1 MDSWPV
7 AFLAPTLSICLQIS
21 LYCPRSWE
29 TVKPRPPAV
38 ELEEQIF
45 PWTWYCLLLSG
56 ENQETS
62 HIFCLSF
69 ICFLPLVYERL
80 AVFPGIQT
88 METLQLLA
96 HVHVCVQLSLSIGPR
111 TPQTAYKQLHHLDYL
126 SPTI

>member
-7 AFLAPTLSICLQIS
+7 AFLAPTLSICLQVS

-45 PWTWYCLLLSG
+45 SWTWYCLLLSG

-62 HIFCLSF
+62 HIPQF
-69 ICFLPLVYERL
+69 V
-80 AVFPGIQT
+80 
-88 METLQLLA
+88 
-96 HVHVCVQLSLSIGPR
+96 VHMLFTTCIRKTGCISRYTNYGNFTVACTCTCVCVCSCPSALVPEPPRQLISSCITL
-111 TPQTAYKQLHHLDYL
+111 
-126 SPTI
+126 TICL